1 MKRAKVL
8 GEESGGGAGVTGNTF
23 NVRYS
28 EKTQTYT
35 FMFIPEYRQYDL
47 VTKVARPLKV
57 TPAKLVP
64 IDLEKLKAGRDNQ
77 LEAAIEELGIK

>member
-1 MKRAKVL
+1 VGCYRM
-8 GEESGGGAGVTGNTF
+8 GGGAGVTGNTF

-28 EKTQTYT
+28 EKTRKYT
-35 FMFIPEYRQYDL
+35 FMFIPEYRHYDL

-57 TPAKLVP
+57 TPDKLVP
-64 IDLEKLKAGRDNQ
+64 IDLEKLKVGRDNQ